1 MAKKN
6 ASLLSSRMN
15 KVSAGQEPQ
24 TDTPVMEPAAVYD
37 ATLEQEAERQQVKS
51 KRTSLLKSRLA
62 FTLQICLIVLCV
74 YVAFLIYGV
83 STTRYV
89 YTEQGQ
95 ITPETLTVSDM
106 RSLAEYE
113 AFSTYYLRARILY
126 EEAMTLDYRLSIA
139 PDSALVVAMD
149 YTALLDDVAKLSVDI
164 SAAEYDTGYSSI
176 YGQLLNW
183 VKTDIAVYLQNMA
196 GAITENDAE
205 KANNALISRDVM
217 YADFSKLTANAVAL
231 ARSTKGADNLDIY
244 DWSPEAFSES
254 LAEGV

>member
-15 KVSAGQEPQ
+15 KLGAGQEPQ
-24 TDTPVMEPAAVYD
+24 TNAPIMEPAAVYD
-37 ATLEQEAERQQVKS
+37 EALEQEAERQQIS
-51 KRTSLLKSRLA
+51 EKRGSALRSRLT
-62 FTLQICLIVLCV
+62 FGLQICLIALCV

-83 STTRYV
+83 SMTRYV

-95 ITPETLTVSDM
+95 VAPEVLTVSDM

-113 AFSTYYLRARILY
+113 AFSAYFLRARILY

-164 SAAEYDTGYSSI
+164 SAAEYETGYSSV

-196 GAITENDAE
+196 GAITENNAE

-217 YADFSKLTANAVAL
+217 YADFSRLTANAVSL
-231 ARSTKGADNLDIY
+231 ARSTKGADNMDIY

-254 LAEGV
+254 LTEGA

>member
-24 TDTPVMEPAAVYD
+24 TDAPVMESAAAYD
-37 ATLEQEAERQQVKS
+37 DALEQEAERRQVKE
-51 KRTSLLKSRLA
+51 KRASLLRSRLT
-62 FTLQICLIVLCV
+62 FGLQICLIALCV

-83 STTRYV
+83 SMTRYV

-95 ITPETLTVSDM
+95 IAPEVLTVSDM
-106 RSLAEYE
+106 HSLAEYE
-113 AFSTYYLRARILY
+113 AFSSYYLRARILY

-196 GAITENDAE
+196 GAITENSAE

-217 YADFSKLTANAVAL
+217 YSDFSRLTANAVSL

-244 DWSPEAFSES
+244 DWSPESFSEG
-254 LAEGV
+254 LTEGA

>member
-24 TDTPVMEPAAVYD
+24 TDAPVMESAAAYD
-37 ATLEQEAERQQVKS
+37 DALEQEAERRQVKE
-51 KRTSLLKSRLA
+51 KRGSLLRSRLT
-62 FTLQICLIVLCV
+62 FGLQICLIALCV

-83 STTRYV
+83 SMTRYV

-95 ITPETLTVSDM
+95 IAPEVLSVSDM
-106 RSLAEYE
+106 HFLAEYE
-113 AFSTYYLRARILY
+113 AFSSYYLRARILY

-196 GAITENDAE
+196 GAITENSAE

-217 YADFSKLTANAVAL
+217 YSDFSRLTANAVSL

-244 DWSPEAFSES
+244 DWSPESFSEG
-254 LAEGV
+254 LTEGA